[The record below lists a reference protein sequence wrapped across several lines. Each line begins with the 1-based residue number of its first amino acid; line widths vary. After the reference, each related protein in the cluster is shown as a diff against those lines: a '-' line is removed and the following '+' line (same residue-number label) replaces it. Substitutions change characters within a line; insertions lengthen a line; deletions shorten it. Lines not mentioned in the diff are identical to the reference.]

1 MRIDK
6 FIISICIVI
15 MFTACGNASKSSET
29 TLSSNDVLISDSTS
43 KSESD
48 ETVKYEYKSTEELLK
63 NSLNRAGNGFVAV
76 NDKNDIPDFI
86 NELLVPFHDDE

>member
-1 MRIDK
+1 
-6 FIISICIVI
+6 

-29 TLSSNDVLISDSTS
+29 TLSSNDVSISDSTS

-63 NSLNRAGNGFVAV
+63 TVL
-76 NDKNDIPDFI
+76 I
-86 NELLVPFHDDE
+86 ELVMVLLPLMIKMIFQIL